1 MKGRRSDKWVEKIK
15 EDFPIHFDYILDWKN
30 YSKKKA
36 KGKVKRLNF
45 FKWDYKKW
53 FFFKY
58 KANLKISFLVRV

>member
-36 KGKVKRLNF
+36 KG
-45 FKWDYKKW
+45 
-53 FFFKY
+53 
-58 KANLKISFLVRV
+58 